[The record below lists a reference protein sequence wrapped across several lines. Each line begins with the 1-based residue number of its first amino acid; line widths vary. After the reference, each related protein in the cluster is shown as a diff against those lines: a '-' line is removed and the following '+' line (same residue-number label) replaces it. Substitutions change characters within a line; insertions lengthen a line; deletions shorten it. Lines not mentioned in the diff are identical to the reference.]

1 MIDFDAV
8 CALIHALPERTGT
21 EVVPVARAAG
31 RVLARDVTAG
41 LDMPRHAVSAMD
53 GYAVRDGDLARLPAR
68 LGVAGPVFAGQQE
81 TPDVP
86 PGHCARVFTGARVP
100 GGLDRVVIQED
111 VRIEDGNAVFE
122 APLATGRNIRAR
134 ASDFADGDC
143 LLRAGMRLDARGI
156 VAVAGADRAEVEVFE
171 RPRVAVLATGDE
183 LCAPGS
189 ARAGGACS
197 IPESVSFGAA
207 AMAEQWG
214 ARCVHRRRL
223 PDVLD
228 RLEHAAAEA
237 LELADLVVVTGGASV
252 GEKDYARRMFLP
264 LGLEML
270 FAKLAIKPGKPVW
283 LGRAGGRL
291 VLGLPGNPSSAMVT
305 ARLFLAPL
313 LARLGG
319 GDVDAALR
327 WKFAALAAP
336 VAGGGGRETFARARW
351 LDGRVMPLQPHDS
364 GAQAILAHADLLV
377 RTRVDAPALAAG
389 GLVEVL
395 EF

>member
-1 MIDFDAV
+1 MIDFDAA
-8 CALIHALPERTGT
+8 CSLIRALPERTGT
-21 EVVPVARAAG
+21 EVVPVAQAAG
-31 RVLARDVTAG
+31 RILAEDVIAG
-41 LDMPRHAVSAMD
+41 LDMPRHVVSAMD
-53 GYAVRDGDLARLPAR
+53 GYAVRDADLARLPAR
-68 LGVAGPVFAGQQE
+68 LRVVGPVFAGQDE

-86 PGHCARVFTGARVP
+86 PGGCVRVFTGARVP
-100 GGLDRVVIQED
+100 GGFDRVVIQED
-111 VRIEDGNAVFE
+111 VRAEGEDAVFE
-122 APLATGRNIRAR
+122 VPLAPGRNIRAR
-134 ASDFADGDC
+134 ASDFAAGDR
-143 LLRAGMRLDARGI
+143 LLVAGTRLDARGI
-156 VAVAGADRAEVEVFE
+156 VAVAGADKAGVEVFK

-189 ARAGGACS
+189 AHTRAGG

-214 ARCVHRRRL
+214 ASCVHKARL

-237 LELADLVVVTGGASV
+237 LDLADLVIVTGGASV
-252 GEKDYARRMFLP
+252 GEKDYARRMFLSF
-264 LGLEML
+264 GLEIL

-283 LGRAGGRL
+283 LGRAKGRL

-336 VAGGGGRETFARARW
+336 AGRGGARETFGRARW
-351 LDGRVMPLQPHDS
+351 MDGRVVPLQDHDS
-364 GAQAILAHADLLV
+364 GAQGVLAHADLLV
-377 RTRVDAPALAAG
+377 RTKVDAPAQAAG
-389 GLVEVL
+389 SLVEVL